1 MSKIRPS
8 ITGENIWND
17 GRRAPFY
24 RCCYDYYSSIHGAAL
39 TGLAGMLHHLD
50 SFRLLSSFSY
60 RQRPPSLKRDPL
72 SVGAAQIIASQFNL
86 SNWNIHHH
94 HHRPNR
100 QPTEYQMIPSGF
112 FFFSIK
118 GTMKFSKFFHW
129 TLWTFLMIKDGSI
142 VNRNGKFCI

>member
-39 TGLAGMLHHLD
+39 TALAGMLHHLD
-50 SFRLLSSFSY
+50 SFRLLSSLHIDRDLLLWKGILSQLEQH
-60 RQRPPSLKRDPL
+60 RSSHHSLTFQTEI
-72 SVGAAQIIASQFNL
+72 SIIIIIALTDSRR
-86 SNWNIHHH
+86 NI
-94 HHRPNR
+94 R
-100 QPTEYQMIPSGF
+100 SLLDS

-118 GTMKFSKFFHW
+118 GTMKFSTFFHW